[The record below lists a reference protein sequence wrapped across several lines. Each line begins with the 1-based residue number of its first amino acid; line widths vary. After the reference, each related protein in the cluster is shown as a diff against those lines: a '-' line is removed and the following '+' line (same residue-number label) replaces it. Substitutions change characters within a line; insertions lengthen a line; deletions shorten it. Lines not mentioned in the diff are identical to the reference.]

1 MSSRRD
7 LIARGAKIAESVA
20 PSRGASDDLPAGVLA
35 PRPNAHR
42 DGVARVGGALA
53 IPLDRLRPDPGQP
66 RKEFDEDALARLA
79 ASLKDHG
86 QQQPI
91 RVRWDVGANAW
102 VIISG
107 ERRYRAAQL
116 AGLTSL
122 DAIEDTRGLDPDA
135 ILDAQLV
142 ENCLREDL
150 KPVEQGRA
158 FKSLMD
164 RRGWSTHQ
172 LAAHL
177 HVHQS
182 GVVRA
187 LALLALPGEI
197 QEDVDAG
204 LIPARAG
211 VAIAREPDPEVRE
224 ELADA
229 ARAGTPA
236 REIEDRAARRV
247 RVKAHTRQG
256 PGAEFAVPGGV
267 VTVRLDDP
275 AAPPQA
281 AADAL
286 VAALKLARAR
296 TRGAA

>member
-20 PSRGASDDLPAGVLA
+20 PSRGASGDLPAGVLA

-91 RVRWDVGANAW
+91 RVRWEAAANAW
-102 VIISG
+102 VIIAG
-107 ERRYRAAQL
+107 ERRYRAALL
-116 AGLTSL
+116 AGLATL
-122 DAIEDTRGLDPDA
+122 DAVEVAAPPDAAA
-135 ILDAQLV
+135 ILDAQLI

-204 LIPARAG
+204 LIPARAA
-211 VAIAREPDPEVRE
+211 VAIARQPDPEARE

-229 ARAGTPA
+229 ARSGVPA
-236 REIEDRAARRV
+236 QDIEARAAGKVRV
-247 RVKAHTRQG
+247 RAHTRQG
-256 PGAEFAVPGGV
+256 RGDEFPVPGGT
-267 VTVRLDDP
+267 VTVHMDDP
-275 AAPPQA
+275 AASPA
-281 AADAL
+281 AVAEAL
-286 VAALKLARAR
+286 VAALRLARAK
-296 TRGAA
+296 TKGAA